1 MALCH
6 ESAIF
11 KKDEFT
17 LVSWKTFIFYFSV
30 LKKNNLPSTFMIM
43 LLWPLCT
50 NFLFDSVISLIDNI
64 WLAKI
69 WQLFNIL
76 DITLSYVTICLMRQ
90 YLLSICRQVNNQIV
104 IAGFNRNFR
113 QRPRKRWNWS
123 THWNNRVLICTT
135 QSQWLTCLISLQTR
149 RWRKRPV
156 TSLYAGQKAV
166 FFVVFLYNMYLVI
179 WVLLTAHRCLYYIP

>member
-1 MALCH
+1 
-6 ESAIF
+6 
-11 KKDEFT
+11 
-17 LVSWKTFIFYFSV
+17 
-30 LKKNNLPSTFMIM
+30 MIM

-50 NFLFDSVISLIDNI
+50 NFLFDSVISLIDYI
-64 WLAKI
+64 WLAKN

-76 DITLSYVTICLMRQ
+76 DITLSYVTICLIRQ

-135 QSQWLTCLISLQTR
+135 QSQWLTCLISPQTR

-166 FFVVFLYNMYLVI
+166 FFVAFLYNMYLVI
-179 WVLLTAHRCLYYIP
+179 WVLLTAHRCLYYPIASC